1 MLRILMYHR
10 VAELND
16 TPTVDS
22 RSVSA
27 TPSNFVGQMRHLAK
41 HYRVVSMPE
50 VLDAV
55 ERKRELPE
63 RSVLITFD
71 DAYADFADIPFPILK
86 RFRLPATL
94 FVPTAYP
101 DHPDSA
107 FWWDKIYQAVD
118 RTRRTE
124 LCDTPLGSLSL
135 KTPTQRRRS
144 LRMLQ
149 DYVTTLPHLEG
160 MRLVD
165 SVCAQL
171 GETQLKSV
179 SVLSWDQLRQLSK
192 EGVTLGSHTRTHP
205 IMTQIPSAQI
215 REEVKG
221 SQQDL
226 KTEIGVVFPIF
237 CYPNGDHSD
246 TVTAILQEEGI
257 RLGFTT
263 VAGKNELESSDL
275 LRLKRI
281 GIAPRTSLPLFHL
294 RLLQIGIYLD
304 TWRCRKRKSNSAQN
318 YMPQQTSVV

>member
-10 VAELND
+10 VADLND

-27 TPSNFVGQMRHLAK
+27 TPSCFAEQMRHLAR

-71 DAYADFADIPFPILK
+71 DAYADFAEIPWPILEQ
-86 RFRLPATL
+86 FRLPATL

-101 DHPDSA
+101 DHPELA
-107 FWWDKIYQAVD
+107 FWWDRLYQAVH

-124 LCDTPLGSLSL
+124 LCDTPLGILPL
-135 KTPTQRRRS
+135 KTPDEKRRS
-144 LRMLQ
+144 LRVLQ
-149 DYVTTLPHLEG
+149 NYVTTLPHREG

-165 SVCAQL
+165 SICARLVETPL
-171 GETQLKSV
+171 GPGN
-179 SVLSWDQLRQLSK
+179 VLSWDQLRRLAK

-205 IMTQIPSAQI
+205 IMTQISSSHI

-226 KTEIGVVFPIF
+226 KTEIGFVLPIF
-237 CYPNGDHSD
+237 CYPNGNHSD

-263 VAGKNELESSDL
+263 VAGKNELESADL
-275 LRLKRI
+275 LRLTRI
-281 GIAPRTSLPLFHL
+281 GITPRTSLPVFRL

-304 TWRCRKRKSNSAQN
+304 AWRCRKRKSHSAQAFV
-318 YMPQQTSVV
+318 PQQTSLV

>member
-1 MLRILMYHR
+1 MYHR

-27 TPSNFVGQMRHLAK
+27 TPSGFTEQMRHLAK
-41 HYRVVSMPE
+41 HYRVVSMPD
-50 VLDAV
+50 VLDAA
-55 ERKRELPE
+55 ESRRELPE

-71 DAYADFADIPFPILK
+71 DAYADFADIPFPILR

-101 DHPDSA
+101 DHPELA
-107 FWWDKIYQAVD
+107 FWWDRLYQAVR

-124 LCDTPLGSLSL
+124 LCDLPIGVLPL
-135 KTPTQRRRS
+135 KTLGEKRRS
-144 LRMLQ
+144 LRVLQ
-149 DYVTTLPHLEG
+149 NYVTTLPHVEG

-165 SVCAQL
+165 SICARL
-171 GETQLKSV
+171 VEAPLNSG
-179 SVLSWDQLRQLSK
+179 SVLSWDQLRRLAK

-205 IMTQIPSAQI
+205 IMTQMSSAQI

-226 KTEIGVVFPIF
+226 KKQIGFVLPIF
-237 CYPNGDHSD
+237 CYPNGNHSD
-246 TVTAILQEEGI
+246 TVTDILREEGI
-257 RLGFTT
+257 RLAFTT
-263 VAGKNELESSDL
+263 IAGKNELQSADL
-275 LRLKRI
+275 LRLTRI
-281 GIAPRTSLPLFHL
+281 GISPRTSLPVFRL

-304 TWRCRKRKSNSAQN
+304 AWRCRKREPHFDEDFQRQN
-318 YMPQQTSVV
+318 TSLA